1 MSVSGGSWVGSH
13 RQLYRQTGAYPAGH
27 RLPRAG
33 KGITTLGA
41 PGGLG
46 TGFRVGLACTWSPTF
61 FRTNSFPHM
70 GVSVSTS
77 AKAG

>member
-1 MSVSGGSWVGSH
+1 MSVSGGSCVGSH
-13 RQLYRQTGAYPAGH
+13 HQLYRQAGAHHADH
-27 RLPRAG
+27 RPVRAG

-41 PGGLG
+41 PGGFG
-46 TGFRVGLACTWSPTF
+46 TGFRVGLASTVSPTRF
-61 FRTNSFPHM
+61 TTNSFPHM